1 MNNKLDLLALG
12 YAGAAVSALSML
24 LLGISGNLGIYE
36 GAVEMMRQWHKF
48 FSLDLLGIISGMVEA
63 VIISFIFVCLFGFI
77 YNKFSK

>member
-12 YAGAAVSALSML
+12 YAGAAVSAFGML

-36 GAVEMMRQWHKF
+36 GAVEMMRQWHMF

-63 VIISFIFVCLFGFI
+63 AIISFILVCLFGFI